1 MKKILLVIP
10 VLAVLCGITVLA
22 SQADTGTLVST
33 PAVSQSSA
41 AVTPVVKQES
51 DSPVVVMQDW
61 QETGKKPI
69 RSRFKP

>member
-33 PAVSQSSA
+33 PAVSQSSRCGY
-41 AVTPVVKQES
+41 PGC
-51 DSPVVVMQDW
+51 
-61 QETGKKPI
+61 ETGI
-69 RSRFKP
+69 GLSRSRDARLAGNW